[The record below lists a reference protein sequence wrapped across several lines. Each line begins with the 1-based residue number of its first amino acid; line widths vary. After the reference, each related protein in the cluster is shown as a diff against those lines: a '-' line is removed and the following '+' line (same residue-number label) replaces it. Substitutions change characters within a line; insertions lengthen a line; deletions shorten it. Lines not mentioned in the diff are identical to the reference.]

1 MKNFKSK
8 DKTGFTV
15 VPNGILTGKK
25 LSAKALGVYLLIV
38 SRPEDWRF
46 SVKGLCTLCPDG
58 YASVNSAVTELE
70 KAGYIKREGI
80 QHRNG
85 RYTGGEWFIYDTP
98 HKSSAVGEKQESV
111 KQNRNS
117 THTEN
122 QFSEETFKEIP
133 FTENSEQLNI
143 KQINT
148 EQIITEQQSLQ
159 SEKEMMTDELKSRID
174 YDVLSDSYGSE
185 LLDCICRAVTET
197 LFSGRKTLRINGRDI
212 PLAEVAERYSQLN
225 SENLSFAIET
235 VADNASE
242 IKNPVSYWASVLYNA
257 PVDEKLWVESEF
269 RKYQKETGLQ

>member
-1 MKNFKSK
+1 
-8 DKTGFTV
+8 
-15 VPNGILTGKK
+15 
-25 LSAKALGVYLLIV
+25 
-38 SRPEDWRF
+38 
-46 SVKGLCTLCPDG
+46 
-58 YASVNSAVTELE
+58 
-70 KAGYIKREGI
+70 
-80 QHRNG
+80 
-85 RYTGGEWFIYDTP
+85 
-98 HKSSAVGEKQESV
+98 
-111 KQNRNS
+111 
-117 THTEN
+117 
-122 QFSEETFKEIP
+122 
-133 FTENSEQLNI
+133 
-143 KQINT
+143 
-148 EQIITEQQSLQ
+148 
-159 SEKEMMTDELKSRID
+159 MTDELKSRID